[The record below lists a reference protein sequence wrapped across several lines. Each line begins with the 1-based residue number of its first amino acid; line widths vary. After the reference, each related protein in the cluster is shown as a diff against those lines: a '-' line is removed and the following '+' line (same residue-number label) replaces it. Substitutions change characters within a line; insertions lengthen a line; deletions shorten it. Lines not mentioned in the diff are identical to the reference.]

1 MNPKA
6 ATKSANLYSRWSLP
20 PSSFHP
26 GCFDS
31 AVAISLS
38 PSFTGLD
45 ADVDMG
51 SPRRNSNHGRLA
63 VRATFWRHFSGL
75 EKDRRACRSAQ
86 GRFVVSAR
94 SRQRVGPETQF
105 EPEIVMENVLTPT
118 SSLDARSPRALRP
131 ARAWLWIGRVLTGLC
146 AAFLLFDAVGKLL
159 MLAPYVEGTRRVGYA
174 IGVIRPLGVVLA
186 LSTLLHLLPRT
197 QFIGA
202 LLLTAYL
209 GGATATHVHLGQPF
223 W

>member
-1 MNPKA
+1 
-6 ATKSANLYSRWSLP
+6 
-20 PSSFHP
+20 
-26 GCFDS
+26 
-31 AVAISLS
+31 
-38 PSFTGLD
+38 
-45 ADVDMG
+45 
-51 SPRRNSNHGRLA
+51 

-209 GGATATHVHLGQPF
+209 GGATATHVRIGQPF
-223 W
+223 WFPVVTAAILWIAYALRSPSLRALILSSSPRQ